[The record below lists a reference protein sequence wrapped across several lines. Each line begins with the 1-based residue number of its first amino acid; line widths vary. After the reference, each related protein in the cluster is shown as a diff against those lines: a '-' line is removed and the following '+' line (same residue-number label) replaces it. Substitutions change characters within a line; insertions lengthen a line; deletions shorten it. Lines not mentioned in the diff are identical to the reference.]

1 MGTRRQ
7 AGDRRAQRVPN
18 FEMGTRGQ
26 ADVMMRRN
34 VGERMKVDA
43 PPKDDTR
50 GGDRNVHT
58 RAREADDLHID
69 VDLWGPFMRMVKGK
83 PWIRTRVHE
92 RSTLGAREG
101 AQGG

>member
-1 MGTRRQ
+1 
-7 AGDRRAQRVPN
+7 
-18 FEMGTRGQ
+18 
-26 ADVMMRRN
+26 MMRRN

-69 VDLWGPFMRMVKGK
+69 VDLWGPFHEDGKG
-83 PWIRTRVHE
+83 
-92 RSTLGAREG
+92 
-101 AQGG
+101 